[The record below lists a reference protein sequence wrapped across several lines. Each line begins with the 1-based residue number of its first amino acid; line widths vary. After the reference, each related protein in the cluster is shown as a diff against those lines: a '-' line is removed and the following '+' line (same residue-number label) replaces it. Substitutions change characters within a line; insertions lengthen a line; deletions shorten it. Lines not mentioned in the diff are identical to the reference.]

1 MKYAKI
7 LPVILLLVAFV
18 PLAFSQDSL
27 IVMQAKEFGKLERAA
42 VTFNHEKHSA
52 NMECLQCHHD
62 YDAYLNNRGG
72 EGQPCATC
80 HTVAGKPGVP
90 ALREAFHNQCKTCH
104 AALSARGKQ
113 SGPLTCGE
121 CHIQK

>member
-7 LPVILLLVAFV
+7 LPVILLFVAFA
-18 PLAFSQDSL
+18 PLAFSQDSI
-27 IVMQAKEFGKLERAA
+27 IVLGQKEFGKLERPA

-52 NMECLQCHHD
+52 TLDCVRCHHD

-72 EGQPCATC
+72 DGQPCGMC
-80 HTVAGKPGVP
+80 HTMVAKSEIP
-90 ALREAFHNQCKTCH
+90 ALREAYHNQCKSCH
-104 AALSARGKQ
+104 RAMSAHGKQ